1 MPDRWS
7 RWVLGTRHGD
17 DAVEAARVAVRLT
30 ELRDGVLEH
39 AAVAPGDVV
48 LDIGTG
54 DGLIGLAAARL
65 VAPTGRVIFCDVSAD
80 LLAHVE
86 SAVGD
91 GGDHRFLLARAEDL
105 SDLESGSVD
114 VVVMRA
120 VLIYV
125 QEKARALQ
133 EMHRV
138 LRPGGRLSL
147 CEPIN
152 RRMCDPDRY
161 WHYDVTPIRPLM
173 DRLGGGAPASDR
185 PDPMTDFDESDLLQ
199 MAEAAGFSDLHL
211 RLHVDVEGSVDPMR
225 WDTFVHVSMNPNAPT
240 LADSMRRALDRG
252 RARSGRAPPPPPGGG
267 RHRGQPC
274 RARVPLGDGVGP
286 RHVRAAHPRSAI
298 ALRGNGRA
306 DTIAQVVT
314 WGELAAAEPEL
325 ARDGAGLLY
334 QFGVGL
340 GFLATVRRDGGP
352 RVRPMCP
359 LLAGGGLFAFIIPSP
374 KQHDLLRDG
383 RYALHSFPSPENEDA
398 FSVTGVAVAVADAAR
413 RGALASQFVEER
425 AAIGVD
431 PPAAGDVLFEL
442 HVDGAMLTRTRGHG
456 DPSPVHTVW
465 PSRAPRP

>member
-1 MPDRWS
+1 MIGGRRHRPVTTWLGTLGDVGGGEATPDRWS
-7 RWVLGTRHGD
+7 RWVLGARHGD
-17 DAVEAARVAVRLT
+17 DAVEAARVAARLT
-30 ELRDGVLEH
+30 QLRDGVLEH
-39 AAVAPGDVV
+39 AAIAPGDVV

-65 VAPTGRVIFCDVSAD
+65 VGPTGRVIFCDVSAD

-133 EMHRV
+133 EMQRV

-185 PDPMTDFDESDLLQ
+185 PDPMTDFDESSLLQ

-240 LADSMRRALDRG
+240 LADSMRRALDR
-252 RARSGRAPPPPPGGG
+252 
-267 RHRGQPC
+267 
-274 RARVPLGDGVGP
+274 D
-286 RHVRAAHPRSAI
+286 
-298 ALRGNGRA
+298 
-306 DTIAQVVT
+306 
-314 WGELAAAEPEL
+314 
-325 ARDGAGLLY
+325 
-334 QFGVGL
+334 
-340 GFLATVRRDGGP
+340 
-352 RVRPMCP
+352 
-359 LLAGGGLFAFIIPSP
+359 
-374 KQHDLLRDG
+374 
-383 RYALHSFPSPENEDA
+383 
-398 FSVTGVAVAVADAAR
+398 
-413 RGALASQFVEER
+413 ER
-425 AAIGVD
+425 AAVERHLRPLVEGGIGVRRV
-431 PPAAGDVLFEL
+431 ALAFLW
-442 HVDGAMLTRTRGHG
+442 AT
-456 DPSPVHTVW
+456 
-465 PSRAPRP
+465 A